1 MDTSLFLLYNA
12 DMNPHQNPGVERRFI
27 FSIVI
32 TFIILLAEVIGGLWT
47 GSLALLSDS
56 AHVFMDIFALALSFM
71 ALRLSSLP
79 PDSRHTYGYH
89 RLEVFAAL
97 VNGVSLALIS
107 IGIWWEAVQR
117 FSEPTT
123 IRSTE
128 MLVIAVIGL
137 LANLAVAFILG
148 SHTHAGGEHD
158 HSVEDLNVHS
168 AFLHVVGDAVS
179 SLGVILAA
187 IIIGFTG
194 WEWVDPLVSIFIGLL
209 IAFSAYR
216 VTRKSLHILIE
227 GVPEGISLAQ
237 VEHTM
242 REIVGVL
249 DVHDLHVWNICS
261 GHVALSA
268 HVTMDDFES
277 SHTSL
282 RTQIKAALLTR
293 FGIEH
298 TTLQFE
304 SEPCDPET
312 IDTSAQGKSE
322 SAIHQHAH

>member
-1 MDTSLFLLYNA
+1 
-12 DMNPHQNPGVERRFI
+12 MNPHANPGVEKRFI
-27 FSIVI
+27 LSIAI
-32 TFIILLAEVIGGLWT
+32 TSLILLAELIGGIWT

-56 AHVFMDIFALALSFM
+56 AHVFMDIFALALSFA

-79 PDSRHTYGYH
+79 PDDRHTYGYH
-89 RLEVFAAL
+89 RLEVLAAL
-97 VNGVSLALIS
+97 INGVSLAVIS
-107 IGIWWEAVQR
+107 VGIWWEAVQR
-117 FSEPTT
+117 FREPAA

-128 MLVIAVIGL
+128 MLIIAVIGL
-137 LANLAVAFILG
+137 LANLVVALILG
-148 SHTHAGGEHD
+148 SHTHVDGEHN

-187 IIIGFTG
+187 IIISFTR
-194 WEWVDPLVSIFIGLL
+194 WEWVDPLVSIFIGIL

-227 GVPEGISLAQ
+227 GVPEGLSLLQ
-237 VEHTM
+237 VEKT
-242 REIVGVL
+242 IQATPGVM

-268 HVTMDDFES
+268 HVTLNDFQS
-277 SHTSL
+277 SHTGL

-304 SEPCDPET
+304 SESCELISPVTP
-312 IDTSAQGKSE
+312 IQDTSKLVHQKSD
-322 SAIHQHAH
+322 